1 MARSAG
7 GRHAAVQPSSSHGPD
22 SVRRNRLSPSFPV
35 VTGPGFLVALLS
47 LALMVGLGVVPTPL
61 TAQTTKA
68 PKLAVAQSAQ
78 PTMSSSSYA
87 RSTAGI
93 TPAGLPTASAPPAS
107 PTPRARVV
115 VTPSRTAPSPPPS
128 RTPRPSPSPVLVP
141 IPTAENQTPKGRN
154 ELAWSEAILRAFGD
168 PLTTANIVSL
178 GYWMQNEAGH
188 PPYGMVGANN
198 PINVSQPGYGG
209 TPIQNEGG
217 GYFLYSYPTVKDGI
231 DAIVAYLHR
240 PNYAGIVAALKA
252 GAGLSSPSLASEIL
266 VYSGNH
272 YSTVPDSWGASQGRP
287 ET

>member
-1 MARSAG
+1 
-7 GRHAAVQPSSSHGPD
+7 
-22 SVRRNRLSPSFPV
+22 V
-35 VTGPGFLVALLS
+35 VTGLGFLVALPG
-47 LALMVGLGVVPTPL
+47 LALMVGLGIVPTPL
-61 TAQTTKA
+61 TASTTKE

-78 PTMSSSSYA
+78 PTVNSSSYA
-87 RSTAGI
+87 RATAGI

-107 PTPRARVV
+107 PTPRARMV
-115 VTPSRTAPSPPPS
+115 VTPSRIAPSPPASP
-128 RTPRPSPSPVLVP
+128 TPRPSPSPVLVP
-141 IPTAENQTPKGRN
+141 TATAENQTPTGRN

-168 PLTTANIVSL
+168 PLTTANIVSM

>member
-1 MARSAG
+1 M
-7 GRHAAVQPSSSHGPD
+7 
-22 SVRRNRLSPSFPV
+22 
-35 VTGPGFLVALLS
+35 
-47 LALMVGLGVVPTPL
+47 
-61 TAQTTKA
+61 
-68 PKLAVAQSAQ
+68 
-78 PTMSSSSYA
+78 
-87 RSTAGI
+87 
-93 TPAGLPTASAPPAS
+93 
-107 PTPRARVV
+107 V
-115 VTPSRTAPSPPPS
+115 VTPSRIAPSPPASP
-128 RTPRPSPSPVLVP
+128 TPRPSPSPVLVP
-141 IPTAENQTPKGRN
+141 TATAENQTPTGRN

-168 PLTTANIVSL
+168 PLTTANIVSM